1 METKD
6 FQMMHDFTS
15 LNKVINETVPV
26 SVMIDYLQ
34 IAKGQLLDMV
44 CSMEKMDADTM
55 RNLSN
60 VNATF
65 SILEKWVTAID
76 CVDVCLYDDHPDC
89 IREMIADVENMAKE
103 TVSRLRDRL
112 EKVTEALNNTKD

>member
-6 FQMMHDFTS
+6 IKMMHDFTS
-15 LNKVINETVPV
+15 LNEEINKTVPV
-26 SVMIDYLQ
+26 SVMGSYILL
-34 IAKGQLLDMV
+34 AKSQLLDVV
-44 CSMEKMDADTM
+44 CKFEKADADTM
-55 RNLSN
+55 HDVSCINGTL
-60 VNATF
+60 
-65 SILEKWVTAID
+65 SILERWVNAIW